1 MFKEGSLNEN
11 NEELPF
17 LVVLSLLSVLA
28 SASVSSSSRADFRCC
43 LHRGPNVYV
52 LPVQSDR
59 SLRSEWDT
67 NQCSRE
73 RSGLKCVQRL
83 RNIRQGRCE
92 RLARSE
98 C

>member
-1 MFKEGSLNEN
+1 MFEEESLIEN

-17 LVVLSLLSVLA
+17 PRRSEPIVGSSQRIN
-28 SASVSSSSRADFRCC
+28 SSSSRADFRCC

-59 SLRSEWDT
+59 SLRSERDT

-73 RSGLKCVQRL
+73 RSGLKCVERL